1 MERHFILA
9 WGNDASI
16 VSFMDTLLH
25 SRYLLSFGS
34 CALRNVNLHYVENV
48 IYEIM
53 TWESR
58 LILHKKFGQRTTT
71 PHKSLL
77 VAHSMEIAFFFFF
90 AFSFSS
96 RPCKSQIKHSSSF
109 DHTLYCICYWS
120 DTFGHDVNLMSTN
133 SSLISNQ
140 LNVSIQTWHKSVD

>member
-1 MERHFILA
+1 MGKWRFDRFIYGYFA
-9 WGNDASI
+9 P
-16 VSFMDTLLH
+16 FTLLAVVWFVC
-25 SRYLLSFGS
+25 STKCEFTLRWKCYLWNYDMSISINSPQKIWTENNYTTQISFG
-34 CALRNVNLHYVENV
+34 
-48 IYEIM
+48 
-53 TWESR
+53 
-58 LILHKKFGQRTTT
+58 G
-71 PHKSLL
+71 
-77 VAHSMEIAFFFFF
+77 AFNGNRIFFFF